1 MILSNVLRLRSFQ
14 IVHETSNTSESKLRL
29 KCFEMDVLVFCHH
42 SDRQESSAGTRCCIP
57 TLDSSLCQTSRV
69 NTQEANKWSVVLSC

>member
-29 KCFEMDVLVFCHH
+29 KGFGMVVLVFCHH
-42 SDRQESSAGTRCCIP
+42 SDRQKPSGGAKCCIL

>member
-1 MILSNVLRLRSFQ
+1 MLSNVLQLRSFQ
-14 IVHETSNTSESKLRL
+14 TIQETSSTSESKLRL
-29 KCFEMDVLVFCHH
+29 KGFEMVVLVFCHH
-42 SDRQESSAGTRCCIP
+42 SDRQEPSGGTKCCIL